1 MSAARSALVT
11 GAGSGIGRA
20 CARALLGASWNVTLA
35 GRRRA
40 PLEETAAGSGTALVV
55 PADVTEPGDV
65 ERLFARH
72 DERFGRLDL
81 LFNNAGTF
89 GPSADVGGL
98 DEAEWAATLAVNVTA
113 AVRCAGAAFRRMAAQ
128 HPPGGRIVNNG
139 SVSAQ
144 VPRPRSA
151 AYTTTKHAIAG
162 LSKSIELDG
171 RAHGITC
178 TELDLG
184 NARTELVDG
193 LVGDGALQADG
204 RRLVEPTMAA
214 EDVARLFLAL
224 AELPLSVSVPQLTAT
239 AAGMPFIGR
248 G

>member
-1 MSAARSALVT
+1 VSGARSALVT

-20 CARALLGASWNVTLA
+20 CARALLGAGWNVTLA

-40 PLEETAAGSGTALVV
+40 PLEETAAGFGTALVV
-55 PADVTEPGDV
+55 PADVTDAADV

-89 GPSADVGGL
+89 GPSADVGAL

-128 HPPGGRIVNNG
+128 RPPGGRVVNNG

-193 LVGDGALQADG
+193 LVGEGALQADG
-204 RRLVEPTMAA
+204 RRLGEPTMAA
-214 EDVARLFLAL
+214 DDVARLFLTL